1 MLNERAEFEAYIT
14 NPESSS
20 PRIQP
25 KLLTGNF
32 STDCGLYGIEQIL
45 VVLARGYIFDTYRE
59 DEIYSDGFVRPE
71 LLNDAKLFLQR
82 WLGFH
87 FEHADSPERNPAP
100 SYRRQASNGTDYFR
114 EADGWFKKYWM
125 AHCEKNEKEKE
136 ILWKNLESKWTE
148 TLSVNDY
155 RENQITLNS
164 VIAQALNRGSL
175 KEQYLVFRK
184 DPSGAPVKNKK
195 ERFSYLYSLKAG
207 NDGKIHTLYEK
218 TRERLLK
225 NIAAYLLSQKYH
237 PKGQTFVLL
246 YRGQL
251 LNWYGI
257 DDAKG
262 ARSIWYFPRCVWG
275 LETKEQIM
283 EAYSRES
290 QWNFI
295 KFSVNQAF
303 LSYFDFHLIDPS
315 QACDVN
321 TSKYWILQDM
331 GHGSKSLRCLN
342 E

>member
-1 MLNERAEFEAYIT
+1 M
-14 NPESSS
+14 S
-20 PRIQP
+20 
-25 KLLTGNF
+25 
-32 STDCGLYGIEQIL
+32 
-45 VVLARGYIFDTYRE
+45 
-59 DEIYSDGFVRPE
+59 
-71 LLNDAKLFLQR
+71 DAKLFLQR

-87 FEHADSPERNPAP
+87 FDHADSPESNPT
-100 SYRRQASNGTDYFR
+100 SRRQTSNGTDYFR
-114 EADGWFKKYWM
+114 EANGWFKKYWM
-125 AHCEKNEKEKE
+125 AHCEKTEKEKE
-136 ILWKNLESKWTE
+136 NLWKELETKWTE

-315 QACDVN
+315 QACDVD

>member
-1 MLNERAEFEAYIT
+1 MLNEKAEFEAYIT

-71 LLNDAKLFLQR
+71 LLNDTKLFLQR

-87 FEHADSPERNPAP
+87 FEHANSPERNPAP

-114 EADGWFKKYWM
+114 ESDGWFKKYWM

-136 ILWKNLESKWTE
+136 TLWKNLETKWTE

-195 ERFSYLYSLKAG
+195 ERFYLIEY
-207 NDGKIHTLYEK
+207 
-218 TRERLLK
+218 
-225 NIAAYLLSQKYH
+225 
-237 PKGQTFVLL
+237 
-246 YRGQL
+246 
-251 LNWYGI
+251 
-257 DDAKG
+257 
-262 ARSIWYFPRCVWG
+262 
-275 LETKEQIM
+275 
-283 EAYSRES
+283 
-290 QWNFI
+290 
-295 KFSVNQAF
+295 
-303 LSYFDFHLIDPS
+303 
-315 QACDVN
+315 
-321 TSKYWILQDM
+321 
-331 GHGSKSLRCLN
+331 
-342 E
+342 

>member
-71 LLNDAKLFLQR
+71 LLSDAKLFLQR

-87 FEHADSPERNPAP
+87 FDHADSPESNPT
-100 SYRRQASNGTDYFR
+100 SRRQTSNGTDYFR
-114 EADGWFKKYWM
+114 VADGWFKKYWM

-175 KEQYLVFRK
+175 KEQYLIFRK
-184 DPSGAPVKNKK
+184 DPSGTPVKNKK

-207 NDGKIHTLYEK
+207 N
-218 TRERLLK
+218 
-225 NIAAYLLSQKYH
+225 
-237 PKGQTFVLL
+237 
-246 YRGQL
+246 
-251 LNWYGI
+251 
-257 DDAKG
+257 
-262 ARSIWYFPRCVWG
+262 
-275 LETKEQIM
+275 
-283 EAYSRES
+283 ES
-290 QWNFI
+290 M
-295 KFSVNQAF
+295 KLF
-303 LSYFDFHLIDPS
+303 L
-315 QACDVN
+315 
-321 TSKYWILQDM
+321 
-331 GHGSKSLRCLN
+331 
-342 E
+342 